1 LDAAG
6 VFIRADNSENTLP
19 GSDPAGGWGGLFTRG
34 LDIVQTTG
42 DHHSMVTEE
51 NAASL
56 AWQMN
61 LILDR
66 YEATQNAQGGALVN
80 NTDQQVTTDGHWRF
94 GPVPADPECSVA
106 EAFTH
111 GT

>member
-1 LDAAG
+1 
-6 VFIRADNSENTLP
+6 
-19 GSDPAGGWGGLFTRG
+19 
-34 LDIVQTTG
+34 
-42 DHHSMVTEE
+42 MVTEE